1 MTTNK
6 LPGQRLRN
14 VPRLALHLLRPPLD
28 QPLGYNPHLYPRNVP
43 SQFRCKLTPWTQ
55 FLLLKEKYTTTFSK
69 NKQLKSWQFAVTLL
83 DVCWNK
89 RKLASIASGKLIR
102 IEILRCFLRFI
113 QKRFAVA
120 RRRSWNYVG
129 EIGFLRVLWGF
140 RRKNN
145 SKIVRQHPDFPRR
158 WLRLS
163 EATDDFIHAGVG
175 SAKSCDY
182 TLEGGSHYI
191 QKPTGKIPWNEYWL
205 RFKTAIDVRRTQFST
220 ILGYCLGVGDNG
232 CHKYSEYQDIADG
245 EVG

>member
-6 LPGQRLRN
+6 LLGRRLRN
-14 VPRLALHLLRPPLD
+14 VPQLALHLLRPSLD

-129 EIGFLRVLWGF
+129 EIGFLNVLWGF
-140 RRKNN
+140 RWKNN

-163 EATDDFIHAGVG
+163 EATDGFIHAGVG
-175 SAKSCDY
+175 SAKAVIIPLKGVLIIYKNLQVKYRGTS
-182 TLEGGSHYI
+182 
-191 QKPTGKIPWNEYWL
+191 TGYASKQL
-205 RFKTAIDVRRTQFST
+205 DVRRTQFST

-232 CHKYSEYQDIADG
+232 CH
-245 EVG
+245 

>member
-102 IEILRCFLRFI
+102 IEILRCFLRSI

-140 RRKNN
+140 RQKNN

-163 EATDDFIHAGVG
+163 ERLMILYMPGLALPKLWLYPWRGY
-175 SAKSCDY
+175 SLY
-182 TLEGGSHYI
+182 T
-191 QKPTGKIPWNEYWL
+191 
-205 RFKTAIDVRRTQFST
+205 KTYR
-220 ILGYCLGVGDNG
+220 
-232 CHKYSEYQDIADG
+232 
-245 EVG
+245 